1 MTELIERG
9 RRWKGVFP
17 ALTTQFHADFS
28 LDLTATM
35 RQVEQMLDAGVHGM
49 VMMGTIGENNS
60 MLPDEKRE
68 LLRATVKTVAGRIP
82 VLTGVSEFT
91 TVAAQK
97 YAADAADI
105 GADGIMLLPAMVYR
119 ADGREAVAHY
129 RAVASATP
137 LPILCYNNPRG
148 YGVDLTPELFL
159 QLRDVENI
167 VAIKEASGDPRRI
180 TELANLHGDRFVLF
194 AGLDP
199 IVLESVMLGA
209 TATVFGVVVGF
220 PNETMRMW
228 NHAVRGEWDEARRI
242 YRWMMPLLQLDDHP
256 KLVQYMKL
264 IASECGFGTELTR
277 PPRLPLIGEE
287 RERVQKVIRTAMA
300 TRP

>member
-35 RQVEQMLDAGVHGM
+35 RHVEQMLDAGVHGM

-119 ADGREAVAHY
+119 ADGR
-129 RAVASATP
+129 
-137 LPILCYNNPRG
+137 
-148 YGVDLTPELFL
+148 
-159 QLRDVENI
+159 
-167 VAIKEASGDPRRI
+167 
-180 TELANLHGDRFVLF
+180 
-194 AGLDP
+194 
-199 IVLESVMLGA
+199 
-209 TATVFGVVVGF
+209 
-220 PNETMRMW
+220 
-228 NHAVRGEWDEARRI
+228 
-242 YRWMMPLLQLDDHP
+242 
-256 KLVQYMKL
+256 
-264 IASECGFGTELTR
+264 
-277 PPRLPLIGEE
+277 
-287 RERVQKVIRTAMA
+287 
-300 TRP
+300 